1 MACRL
6 LNFGVSKLLPLKK
19 VIRNKEVISY
29 SGYFLTQE
37 RSFRGNYGRFL
48 KTMKKRREI
57 AGPER
62 LRHRSEWDNWNYKA
76 ELFAFSRRLSEDI
89 SEDTLR
95 WAFVHES
102 FIEKEEQ
109 RRKELYIPSQ
119 NIQLDL
125 RSNASLITLGEE
137 VTSNY
142 LKRYLTHCF
151 PKLPFEGI
159 RAVHDYLMS
168 TEVLSHVS
176 SNIGTPDLI
185 FAAEYPPQDSTLSDS
200 LKAIVGSIVTDSGV
214 ARAENFVL
222 DFVCPQLISK
232 DVFEI
237 WDLENPLSVLNEIL
251 QRHGLGECEPRLI
264 FESGRNTLEAVY
276 HVGLYLNKQYLGRGP
291 GETLDVAVEMA
302 SYDVLRRLFGL
313 QDSSR
318 PMYFGDKA
326 RSLDL
331 SSVKMPLGI
340 HEYTLESLEKTLK
353 V

>member
-1 MACRL
+1 
-6 LNFGVSKLLPLKK
+6 
-19 VIRNKEVISY
+19 
-29 SGYFLTQE
+29 
-37 RSFRGNYGRFL
+37 
-48 KTMKKRREI
+48 MKHRREI

-62 LRHRSEWDNWNYKA
+62 QRRRSEWDNWNYKS
-76 ELFAFSRRLSEDI
+76 ELFAFAKRLNEDI

-102 FIEKEEQ
+102 FIEREEQ
-109 RRKELYIPSQ
+109 RRKELDIPSQ
-119 NIQLDL
+119 NVQLDL
-125 RSNASLITLGEE
+125 KSNASLIALGEE

-168 TEVLSHVS
+168 VELLSHVS
-176 SNIGTPDLI
+176 SNIGTSDLI
-185 FAAEYPPQDSTLSDS
+185 FSAEYPPQDSTLSDS
-200 LKAIVGSIVTDSGV
+200 LKAIIGSIVTDSGV
-214 ARAENFVL
+214 PRAENFVL
-222 DFVCPQLISK
+222 DFVCPQLIGK

-237 WDLENPLSVLNEIL
+237 WDLENPHSVLNEIL

-264 FESGRNTLEAVY
+264 FESGRNTIEAIY
-276 HVGLYLNKQYLGRGP
+276 HVGLYLNKEYLGHGP
-291 GETLDVAVEMA
+291 GETLPIAVEMA

-313 QDSSR
+313 QDSSS
-318 PMYFGDKA
+318 PLYFGDKA

-331 SSVKMPLGI
+331 SSVKMPLAV
-340 HEYTLESLEKTLK
+340 HEWTSESFVKNSK